1 MEKKGGRYCL
11 EVRCQVAGYDGTTAI
26 EGITFAIPPGQMVGV
41 IGPNGAGK
49 STLFKAILGLIP
61 RQQGEILL
69 HDAPALDQ
77 RAMMG
82 YLPQLEEINRA
93 FPVSV
98 EDVVMMGR
106 YPRIGWCRRPRS
118 HDDEAVRQALAR
130 VELLDH
136 ARTQIGRLSGG
147 QQQRAFLARVL
158 AQDPHLL
165 LLDEPVSG
173 VDTTTQHAIF
183 ALLEELRNSGK
194 TVVVATHD
202 LNCVVERF
210 DQVLCLNRRVI
221 AYGPPKEAFREDTLD
236 QTYGH
241 HLMIVQVGDRRVVV
255 ADEHRH

>member
-1 MEKKGGRYCL
+1 MEKKGGQYCL
-11 EVRCQVAGYDGTTAI
+11 EVRELAAGYDGTPAI

-255 ADEHRH
+255 ADEHHR